1 MNKKKLKENF
11 LEYLK
16 LMSYFHLNIKKIF
29 KGLNFLQN
37 NPIFVLVTDIIS
49 NLESFGFVYHKTI
62 NDKRKINIAIIV
74 FKNINF
80 IS

>member
-62 NDKRKINIAIIV
+62 SDKRKINIAIIV

>member
-1 MNKKKLKENF
+1 MNTKKLKENF

-37 NPIFVLVTDIIS
+37 NPIVVLVTDIIS

-62 NDKRKINIAIIV
+62 SDKRKINIAIIV
-74 FKNINF
+74 FK

>member
-1 MNKKKLKENF
+1 MNTMKLKENF

-29 KGLNFLQN
+29 KGINFLQKTS
-37 NPIFVLVTDIIS
+37 FSFLLMDIIS

-62 NDKRKINIAIIV
+62 SDKRKINIAIIV
-74 FKNINF
+74 FKNKNF